1 MENSKKFRELGAQKR
16 RTRLKMGKFF
26 GHDLARKGFG
36 SYPHFFHAG
45 FLLSAFVNLAI
56 RQILSR
62 GKFDLYLK
70 KLLTFP
76 L

>member
-1 MENSKKFRELGAQKR
+1 LHELGAQKR
-16 RTRLKMGKFF
+16 RTLSQTGNFF
-26 GHDLARKGFG
+26 GHDLAEKGFG

-45 FLLSAFVNLAI
+45 FLVSAFVNLAI
-56 RQILSR
+56 RHFLSR

-70 KLLTFP
+70 KHLTFP